1 MACLL
6 PPTVATVAKSAMTFR
21 KTSTW
26 PITTP
31 GRVSGKTMRQNT
43 TSGGAL
49 SVIAAS
55 RSCGAIAF
63 SMYTTGPAA
72 IIV

>member
-1 MACLL
+1 
-6 PPTVATVAKSAMTFR
+6 MTLR

-31 GRVSGKTMRQNT
+31 GSVSGKMMRQNT
-43 TSGGAL
+43 VTAAWPS

-55 RSCGAIAF
+55 RSAGGIEL

-72 IIV
+72 IRV